1 MPSFGPRPQRRA
13 QVHGPVVNCG
23 GMGMNSRTAITVN
36 RPRDEVERLW
46 RSAEYRPAYIDDADA
61 AVTFKE
67 APGDRGTEIHID
79 LESSTPG
86 GKLGEVVQKLV
97 GSAPLAKVKDDLRR
111 FKQRVETG
119 EVPRSDGSP
128 EGEQAE
134 RKLKQRPAQPLEDS
148 ELEKAG
154 VR

>member
-1 MPSFGPRPQRRA
+1 MS
-13 QVHGPVVNCG
+13 
-23 GMGMNSRTAITVN
+23 SRTAITVD
-36 RPRDEVERLW
+36 RPPDEVRRLW
-46 RSAEYRPAYIDDADA
+46 RGSGHRPPYIDDADA
-61 AVTFKE
+61 AVTFKP
-67 APGDRGTEIHID
+67 APGDRGTEIHVD
-79 LESSTPG
+79 LETSTPG
-86 GKLGEVVQKLV
+86 GKLGEVVQKLA
-97 GSAPLAKVKDDLRR
+97 GSAPLAKVKDDLRH

-154 VR
+154 AR